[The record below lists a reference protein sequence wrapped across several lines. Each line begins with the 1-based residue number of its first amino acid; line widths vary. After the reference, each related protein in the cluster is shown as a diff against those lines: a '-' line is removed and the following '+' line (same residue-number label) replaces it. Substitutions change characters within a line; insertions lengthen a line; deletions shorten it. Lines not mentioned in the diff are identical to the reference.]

1 MTAKPRLK
9 PPVLPADHT
18 VSADHAV
25 PADVLPADRVLPL
38 LLVLF
43 VGSGCAAL
51 IYEIV
56 WFQLLSLVIGSSAVS
71 LGVLLGTFM
80 GGMCLGS
87 LLLPRFISPRRH
99 PLRVYALLELGIGA
113 IGIAVLLG
121 MPAIGRLYATL
132 GGHGPAA
139 IALRAVIAAICLLPP
154 TLLMGAT
161 LPAVARRVEATPRG
175 IAWLGFFYGGNIA
188 GAVLGCLVAG
198 FYLLR
203 IYDMAV
209 ATYVAAAINLAV
221 ALVALAL
228 AGRNRHTAADSKSH
242 TERLPQPPSAP
253 RAWTPYLAIALS
265 GCAALGAE
273 VVWTRLLSLLLGGTV
288 YTFSIILAVFLVGLG
303 IGSSA
308 GAFISRTKANPRL
321 ALGYCQ
327 LLLTAAIAWT
337 AWLLARSLPY
347 WPIDP
352 YLARSPWDS
361 LQLDL
366 VRCAWAI
373 LPAAILWGAS
383 FPLALASVAAS
394 GQDTGRLVG
403 GVYAANTIGAIVGA
417 LAFSIVLIG
426 QIGTQDSQRLLILCS
441 TTAALLVLVPALW
454 PQGSPHAPREGPISR
469 SEMPT
474 MLALITLAGIL
485 LSAFFVW
492 SLPPVS
498 RDLIA
503 YGRNTPLE
511 RGKAE
516 FIYVGEGM
524 NASVAV
530 TDLASGARNFHV
542 SGKIEASS
550 EPQDMRLQRMLG
562 HLPALIHPEP
572 KSVLVV
578 GCGAGVT
585 AGSFV
590 AYPSVERIVICEIE
604 PLIPRVVA
612 RHFGLENHD
621 VVGDKMLERGLVEIV
636 YDDARHYILTTDE
649 KFDIITSDPINPWV
663 KGAATLYTQ
672 EYFDLC
678 KQRLA
683 PGGVITQWVPLYESN
698 AAAVKSEL
706 ATFLQVFPEAT
717 VWSND
722 VDGRGYDVVLLARSD
737 PAPIDIAK
745 LQQRLDR
752 NDHTLAALSLGNVG
766 FGSALDV
773 LATYAAQA
781 DDLKR
786 WLTDAQINRDRNLRL
801 QYLAGLGANEH
812 SEGSILLEMLANRK
826 FPDGLFVVSAENLPI
841 LKRRLGFSKP
851 E

>member
-1 MTAKPRLK
+1 MVQQQDLVKFSATA
-9 PPVLPADHT
+9 
-18 VSADHAV
+18 S
-25 PADVLPADRVLPL
+25 DRVLPL
-38 LLVLF
+38 VIVLF

-56 WFQLLSLVIGSSAVS
+56 WFQLLALVIGSSAVS

-87 LLLPRFISPRRH
+87 LLLPRFVSPRRH

-113 IGIAVLLG
+113 IGIGLLLG
-121 MPAIGRLYATL
+121 MPAIGQLYAAI
-132 GGHGPAA
+132 GGHGPSA
-139 IALRAVIAAICLLPP
+139 IAVRAVIAALCLLLP
-154 TLLMGAT
+154 TFLMGAT
-161 LPAVARRVEATPRG
+161 LPAVARWVEATPRG
-175 IAWLGFFYGGNIA
+175 ISWLGFFYGGNIA
-188 GAVLGCLVAG
+188 GAVLGCLIAG

-203 IYDMAV
+203 IYDMPV
-209 ATYVAAAINLAV
+209 ATYAAAMVNLGV
-221 ALVALAL
+221 ALVALTL
-228 AGRNRHTAADSKSH
+228 AGRTAHAPAAECHTARA
-242 TERLPQPPSAP
+242 PQLPSAA
-253 RAWTPYLAIALS
+253 RSAWSVYFAIALS

-288 YTFSIILAVFLVGLG
+288 YAFSIILAVFLVGLG

-308 GAFISRTKANPRL
+308 GAFISRTNLNPRL
-321 ALGYCQ
+321 ALGFCQ
-327 LLLTAAIAWT
+327 LSLAAAIAWT
-337 AWLLARSLPY
+337 AWLLACSLPY

-352 YLARSPWDS
+352 RLAGNPWDS

-373 LPAAILWGAS
+373 LPAAVLLGAS
-383 FPLALASVAAS
+383 FPLALASIATP
-394 GQDTGRLVG
+394 GQDPGRLVG
-403 GVYAANTIGAIVGA
+403 GVYAANTIGAIIGA
-417 LAFSIVLIG
+417 LAFSIVLVG
-426 QIGTQDSQRLLILCS
+426 QIGTQDSQRLLIMVS

-454 PQGSPHAPREGPISR
+454 PQEGGIREGEAPAEWKSPR
-469 SEMPT
+469 
-474 MLALITLAGIL
+474 ALVGGLWVFGGVL
-485 LSAFFVW
+485 LSAFLVW
-492 SLPPVS
+492 SLPSVC
-498 RDLIA
+498 RDLVA
-503 YGRNTPLE
+503 YGRNTALE
-511 RGKAE
+511 TGKAQ
-516 FIYVGEGM
+516 FVYVGEGM

-530 TDLASGARNFHV
+530 TELTSGVRNFHV

-590 AYPSVERIVICEIE
+590 AYPSVERITICEIE

-612 RHFGLENHD
+612 RHFGLENHE
-621 VVGDKMLERGLVEIV
+621 VVGDKALDSGLVKIV

-663 KGAATLYTQ
+663 KGAATLYTE
-672 EYFDLC
+672 EYFNLC
-678 KQRLA
+678 KQRLK

-698 AAAVKSEL
+698 AAAVKSEV
-706 ATFLQVFPEAT
+706 ATFLRVFPAAT

-722 VDGRGYDVVLLARSD
+722 IDGQGYDVVLLGQSEPTR
-737 PAPIDIAK
+737 IDIAK
-745 LQQRLDR
+745 MQERLDR
-752 NDHTLAALSLGNVG
+752 IDHTLVAYSLDGVG
-766 FGSALDV
+766 FDSALDL

-781 DDLKR
+781 DDLKG
-786 WLTDAQINRDRNLRL
+786 WLADAQINRDRNLRL

-812 SEGSILLEMLANRK
+812 SEGSILVAMLADRK
-826 FPDGLFVVSAENLPI
+826 FPEGLFVVSDENLPI
-841 LKRRLGFSKP
+841 LKRRLGFRKLK
-851 E
+851 